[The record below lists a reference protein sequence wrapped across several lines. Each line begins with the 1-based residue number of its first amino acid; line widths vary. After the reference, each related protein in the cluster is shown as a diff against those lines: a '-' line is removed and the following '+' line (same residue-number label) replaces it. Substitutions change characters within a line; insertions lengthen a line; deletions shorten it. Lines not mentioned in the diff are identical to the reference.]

1 MRIVDMV
8 LLLCKN
14 NCTSRQFRFRHEP
27 NDLQSSPIIHKEYNT
42 MPYHAHFDCFSG
54 AAGDMML
61 AACLDAADSLPKA
74 SLSFITSDSNP
85 DSPSQQ
91 LLALVTLGL
100 ENGMPEL
107 KGEFELSSHRVWR
120 SIGRIAARKVDVK
133 SVYDHEA
140 APVPGGENVKMDH
153 SVS

>member
-1 MRIVDMV
+1 
-8 LLLCKN
+8 
-14 NCTSRQFRFRHEP
+14 
-27 NDLQSSPIIHKEYNT
+27 
-42 MPYHAHFDCFSG
+42 
-54 AAGDMML
+54 
-61 AACLDAADSLPKA
+61 
-74 SLSFITSDSNP
+74 
-85 DSPSQQ
+85 
-91 LLALVTLGL
+91 LGL

-140 APVPGGENVKMDH
+140 APVPGGETVEMDH